1 MKRRE
6 STREGT
12 VVSNLVVTLGFT
24 DKVTSEQRLKK
35 VKKKWAK
42 RLHGKEGVRQR
53 EQCKGPI
60 AATCLGYSI
69 NSGLAS
75 EAKSEKAVA
84 SGRQGLK
91 GVRGKVGRGG
101 RSEELWGL
109 FMQTFASHCKGFG
122 FCSEQKWSIIA
133 EFWEVIWSDWRFSR
147 ITLSSLLYRDTQAE
161 RGDLHRD
168 YEIPEIRDYGGLGH
182 GGSSGV
188 WKNGGTLAV
197 YQRWT

>member
-1 MKRRE
+1 MKRRD

-12 VVSNLVVTLGFT
+12 VVSNLVMTLGFIDT
-24 DKVTSEQRLKK
+24 VTSEQRLKK
-35 VKKKWAK
+35 IKKWAK

-60 AATCLGYSI
+60 AATCSHI
-69 NSGLAS
+69 SSGLAS

-84 SGRQGLK
+84 SGRQGLE
-91 GVRGKVGRGG
+91 GVRGEVGRGG

-168 YEIPEIRDYGGLGH
+168 YGNP
-182 GGSSGV
+182 
-188 WKNGGTLAV
+188 WN
-197 YQRWT
+197 QRLWWLRPWW